1 MILTKTIGEYTYH
14 YTGHAQRKLY
24 MGVEWEM
31 DSNRPADTGGNVA
44 MKIANILRDGG
55 LMTSIEHD
63 GSLTYGRELI
73 THPATLDVYKQLT
86 PHFLKAFRVLMD
98 SNFTDLENKTGGHIH
113 ISRRVFGKDL
123 ETRNRN
129 VNRLVAWVYR
139 EKESFKK
146 FAMRDSRW
154 AVYYDRPVPEKY
166 SAINTIHQNTIEF
179 RMFSGYKMFN
189 NLIANLE
196 LVELIAMT
204 LTTGSVRV
212 LEDLTFDA
220 LLMSY
225 KRTHKDAYN
234 HWLSVK

>member
-1 MILTKTIGEYTYH
+1 MILTKEIGGYTYH

-24 MGVEWEM
+24 LGVEWEM
-31 DSNRPADTGGNVA
+31 DSDRPAQNGGEVA
-44 MKIANILRDGG
+44 MKIANILKDGG
-55 LMTSIEHD
+55 LMTDIAHD
-63 GSLTYGRELI
+63 GSLQYGRELI
-73 THPATLDVYKQLT
+73 THPATLDVYKAMT
-86 PHFLKAFRVLMD
+86 PHFLKAFRVLVD
-98 SNFTDLENKTGGHIH
+98 SNFTDRDNRTGGHIH

-123 ETRNRN
+123 NTRQNN
-129 VNRLVAWVYR
+129 VNRLISWVYR
-139 EKESFKK
+139 ERDSFKK

-154 AVYYDRPVPEKY
+154 AVYNDRPMNDKY
-166 SAINTIHQNTIEF
+166 YAINTLHQNTIEF

-212 LEDLTFDA
+212 LENFSFDA
-220 LLMSY
+220 LLTSY
-225 KRTHKDAYN
+225 KKTHKDAYY